1 MHVLKAGLRRPPKRR
16 ANPEDMMAAKIKG
29 TVAVVEKAEA
39 VLKRCEYGIDQPTLV
54 VGTRTTD
61 TACALRHNR
70 ALGLRAAA
78 EVELALADAGDKA
91 WSVNDPVWGD
101 EQRLPNGWR
110 TVWEVR
116 LEGIRGAEAEVA
128 MKALGKVAESLKGGR
143 R

>member
-1 MHVLKAGLRRPPKRR
+1 VHVLKAGLITPPKRR
-16 ANPEDMMAAKIKG
+16 ANPEDKMAAKIKG

-91 WSVNDPVWGD
+91 WSVNDPAWGD

-116 LEGIRGAEAEVA
+116 LEGIRGAQVEVA
-128 MKALGKVAESLKGGR
+128 MKALGKVAEMLKGGR